1 MSMVFSM
8 PFIERT
14 VFQYAIREKCLKE
27 IVKFE
32 DTQDISTFAKT
43 HPKHSMTEAK
53 DLMRC
58 FAKK

>member
-1 MSMVFSM
+1 MVFSM

-27 IVKFE
+27 IIRFE
-32 DTQDISTFAKT
+32 DTQDVSIASKI
-43 HPKHSMTEAK
+43 HPKHSMTEAR
-53 DLMRC
+53 DLIRC

>member
-1 MSMVFSM
+1 MGMVFSM

-27 IVKFE
+27 IVNFE
-32 DTQDISTFAKT
+32 NTQDVSTQSKI
-43 HPKHSMTEAK
+43 HPKHSMTEAR
-53 DLMRC
+53 DLTRC

>member
-1 MSMVFSM
+1 MGMVFSM

-27 IVKFE
+27 IVRFE
-32 DTQDISTFAKT
+32 NTQDVSLNAKI
-43 HPKHSMTEAK
+43 HPKHSQTEATS
-53 DLMRC
+53 LIRC